1 MSISPWENVPIG
13 EDAPGEF
20 NAVIEIP
27 RGSRN
32 KIEYDEKLGLF
43 KLDRVLYPSYH
54 YPLDYGF
61 IPETRSEDGD
71 HLDVLVIGGDP
82 LFTGCIAKVRPI
94 ALMHMVD
101 SGDPDMKVLAVYAED
116 PRFDTIKDL
125 KDIETSNPHLLK
137 EVLNFFETYKILQK
151 KKTDVSG
158 WTDAASAKEEIKKA
172 QVAYHSGK
180 ERGAVKE

>member
-1 MSISPWENVPIG
+1 MSPWEQVSIG
-13 EDAPGEF
+13 ENAPEKF
-20 NAVIEIP
+20 NTVIEIP
-27 RGSRN
+27 RGSHN
-32 KIEYDEKLGLF
+32 KIEFDETLGLF

-82 LFTGCIAKVRPI
+82 LFTGCVAEVRPV
-94 ALMHMVD
+94 ALMHMID
-101 SGDPDMKVLAVYAED
+101 SGDPDQKVLAVYADD

-125 KDIETSNPHLLK
+125 SDVKAWNPHLLK
-137 EVLNFFETYKILQK
+137 EVVNFFETYKILQTK
-151 KKTDVSG
+151 ETSVSG

-172 QVAYHSGK
+172 QAAFAAEQK
-180 ERGAVKE
+180 

>member
-1 MSISPWENVPIG
+1 MSPWENVTIG
-13 EDAPGEF
+13 DKAPEKF

-27 RGSRN
+27 RGSHN
-32 KIEYDEKLGLF
+32 KIEFDEKLGLF

-82 LFTGCIAKVRPI
+82 LFTGCVATVRPI

-101 SGDPDMKVLAVYAED
+101 GGDPDQKVLAVYADD
-116 PRFDTIKDL
+116 PRFDTITDL
-125 KDIETSNPHLLK
+125 KDVEAYNPHLLK
-137 EVLNFFETYKILQK
+137 EVVNFFETYKILQK
-151 KKTDVSG
+151 KETKVSG
-158 WTDAASAKEEIKKA
+158 WTDAASAKEEIRKTQAVYAQEKA
-172 QVAYHSGK
+172 GK
-180 ERGAVKE
+180 